1 MNNEFLRRITAIAIL
16 STAACMPFQASS
28 PDGFAA
34 YEEDGE
40 FRAVSPE
47 GITFR
52 VRAEDNEPPADLEFW
67 SEALKNRMSDAGYVV
82 VSDGS
87 VDAKNGSGY
96 RLELAAPIGE
106 LDYSYLVAIFVHGD
120 DIVVVE
126 SAGEV
131 GQFAARRDAIESAL
145 TNLRLK

>member
-1 MNNEFLRRITAIAIL
+1 MNNEFLYQVTAVALL
-16 STAACMPFQASS
+16 STAACTPFQASS
-28 PDGFAA
+28 PEGFAA
-34 YEEDGE
+34 YEENGE

-52 VRAEDNEPPADLEFW
+52 VRSEDNEPPADLEFW

-87 VDAKNGSGY
+87 VDAKNSSGY

-131 GQFAARRDAIESAL
+131 RQFAAKRAAIEAAL
-145 TNLRLK
+145 ADLSLK